1 MKYQYSSLFA
11 TSIYA
16 LALAFSSISA
26 ASQDNTSTTDAQ
38 ERFFQSL
45 LKSDSVGVKAI
56 IKQRPKILFETDKNG
71 FTILHLSATEEQIE
85 IQTILVRAGANV
97 NAKTNDG
104 ATPLHMTSHSEFA
117 ELLLRSGADVNS
129 LAKDGE
135 TPLHSIAV
143 EREKND
149 VFEVLLKF
157 GANPKLKNKWGETA
171 LDLVKSRKDS
181 VKIHLL
187 RKYLKL

>member
-1 MKYQYSSLFA
+1 MFKLICTVLITSLFLGNSMSA
-11 TSIYA
+11 
-16 LALAFSSISA
+16 SSP
-26 ASQDNTSTTDAQ
+26 DNTSTADAQ

-45 LKSDSVGVKAI
+45 LNSDPVAVKAI
-56 IKQRPKILFETDKNG
+56 IKQRPKILFETDANG
-71 FTILHLSATEEQIE
+71 FTILHLAATEDQIE

-97 NAKTNDG
+97 NAKTNNG

-117 ELLLRSGADVNS
+117 ELLLRSGADINS

-143 EREKND
+143 ERDKND
-149 VFEVLLKF
+149 VFEMLLKF

-171 LDLVKSRKDS
+171 LDLAKSRKDS
-181 VKIHLL
+181 EKIRLL
-187 RKYLKL
+187 LKYKK